1 MNHLEKNKIDVD
13 SLKEDQKKFKNNK
26 LIWKTQQRIKSER
39 HNVYIEE
46 IKKIDFSSNDD
57 KRINMHMY
65 TE

>member
-26 LIWKTQQRIKSER
+26 LIWKTKQRIKSER